1 MTIELSIPIESLT
14 SEGVAQALA
23 GLVLALGGHSGDTSE
38 IGRRPSS
45 PTTSWEEFH
54 ASLTPASQDFLA
66 LLRERGRVEL
76 EEAVEALGF
85 KQNKAMGGLTGAL
98 TRKAANVGIQL
109 PYQQR
114 KTRKGQR
121 FWVWKPTD
129 GEG

>member
-85 KQNKAMGGLTGAL
+85 KQAGLLPRVGYKDGAWRDVGYWALHLGG
-98 TRKAANVGIQL
+98 
-109 PYQQR
+109 
-114 KTRKGQR
+114 
-121 FWVWKPTD
+121 D
-129 GEG
+129 GPPE